1 MPLKMRRFLL
11 GNGEKSGFLITF
23 MTYFVLMG
31 LGFVYLYPVLY
42 MFATSIMTTRDLVDA
57 TVTWIPR
64 ELSVEGFRKA
74 AATLSFWPCLRDS
87 ILMSV
92 LPALLQTVA
101 LAVSGYGL
109 ARFRVPGKRLW
120 FAFIILVF
128 LIPAPVTLIPRY
140 MLFNG
145 YHLVGTVFPSFLTA
159 ALGQGVKS
167 SVFLLVF
174 YQFFESYPKA
184 LDEAAQID
192 GANAF
197 RVFTRVAIPMAIPA
211 IVVTFLFSY
220 IWFWNETTQLSLL
233 SGSAVR
239 TLPMSLQAFADSF
252 NKLYPSNDVSVGG
265 ALNEAIRM
273 AGTLLAIS
281 PLMLVYLF
289 LQKTFIQSVERTGI
303 TGE

>member
-1 MPLKMRRFLL
+1 MSGKVRRFFF
-11 GNGEKSGFLITF
+11 GNRERSGFVSSF
-23 MTYFVLMG
+23 MVYFVLIG
-31 LGFVYLYPVLY
+31 LGFIYLYPILY
-42 MFATSIMTTRDLVDA
+42 MLATSVMTTRDLVDA

-64 ELSVEGFRKA
+64 ELSLEGFRKA
-74 AATLSFWPCLRDS
+74 AATLDFWPCFADS
-87 ILMSV
+87 VLMSV
-92 LPALLQTVA
+92 LPALLQTISLS
-101 LAVSGYGL
+101 LAGYGL
-109 ARFRVPGKRLW
+109 ARFRVPFKRMW
-120 FAFIILVF
+120 FALIILVF
-128 LIPAPVTLIPRY
+128 LIPSSVTLIPRY

-145 YHLVGTVFPSFLTA
+145 YHLVGTVWPSFMTA

-174 YQFFESYPKA
+174 NQIFRSYPKA
-184 LDEAAQID
+184 LDEAAEID

-197 RVFTRVAIPMAIPA
+197 GVFTRVALPMAIPA
-211 IVVTFLFSY
+211 LVVAFLFSF

-233 SGSAVR
+233 SGGAVK

-281 PLMLVYLF
+281 PLMFVYLC